1 LNKGEIEMKNLRNR
15 PELILSPV
23 VFVVFIALWEN
34 TVNLLEV
41 QEIILPTP
49 SRIGDALVTLFQ
61 APAFWTNLWVTSQ
74 EALLGFLFATIFAV
88 IAGTFISQ
96 IRIVDKTF
104 MPYLVGFQAIPKV
117 ALAPIFLVW
126 FGLGQTSKV
135 VLAATIAF
143 FPILINII
151 EGLKSADNDQIRML
165 RVFGASR
172 AQIFFKVQVPCA
184 LPFFF
189 AGLDVGILLA
199 ILGAVVGEFLGSQ
212 AGLGNMVLVAQFNF
226 ETPTMFAI
234 LLVLSAM
241 GIIAHIIV
249 KAFQRKFAFWGDN
262 SNFIGN

>member
-1 LNKGEIEMKNLRNR
+1 MKSLRNR

-34 TVNLLEV
+34 LVNILEV
-41 QEIILPTP
+41 NEIILPTP
-49 SRIGDALVTLFQ
+49 SRIGEALLVQLQTSV
-61 APAFWTNLWVTSQ
+61 FWSNLWVTSQ

-117 ALAPIFLVW
+117 ALAPIFLIW

-172 AQIFFKVQVPCA
+172 SQIFFKVQVPCA

-212 AGLGNMVLVAQFNF
+212 AGLGNMVLNAQFNF

-249 KAFQRKFAFWGDN
+249 KAFQRKFAFWGDS
-262 SNFIGN
+262 SNIIGN

>member
-1 LNKGEIEMKNLRNR
+1 MKSLRNR

-23 VFVVFIALWEN
+23 VFVIFIALWEN
-34 TVNLLEV
+34 LVNLLEV
-41 QEIILPTP
+41 NEIILPTP
-49 SRIGDALVTLFQ
+49 SRIGEALVVQLQTSI
-61 APAFWTNLWVTSQ
+61 FWSNLWVTSQ
-74 EALLGFLFATIFAV
+74 EALLGFLFATIFAI

-117 ALAPIFLVW
+117 ALAPIFLIW
-126 FGLGQTSKV
+126 FGLGQTSKI

-212 AGLGNMVLVAQFNF
+212 AGLGNMVLNAQFNF

-249 KAFQRKFAFWGDN
+249 KAFQRKFAFWGDS

>member
-1 LNKGEIEMKNLRNR
+1 MKHLRNR

-34 TVNLLEV
+34 IVNLLEV
-41 QEIILPTP
+41 DEIILPTP
-49 SRIGDALVTLFQ
+49 SRIGDALLVQFQ
-61 APAFWTNLWVTSQ
+61 APIFWSNLWVTTQ
-74 EALLGFLFATIFAV
+74 EALLGFLFATLFAI

-117 ALAPIFLVW
+117 ALAPIFLIW

-172 AQIFFKVQVPCA
+172 SQIFFKVQIPCA

-241 GIIAHIIV
+241 GIIAHSIV
-249 KAFQRKFAFWGDN
+249 QAYQRKFAFWGDN

>member
-1 LNKGEIEMKNLRNR
+1 MKSLRNR
-15 PELILSPV
+15 PELILTPV
-23 VFVVFIALWEN
+23 VFVIFIALWEN
-34 TVNLLEV
+34 LVNLLEV
-41 QEIILPTP
+41 EEIILPTP
-49 SRIGDALVTLFQ
+49 SRIGDALLVQLKTELF
-61 APAFWTNLWVTSQ
+61 WSNLWVTSQ
-74 EALLGFLFATIFAV
+74 EALLGFLFATLFAI

-117 ALAPIFLVW
+117 ALAPIFLIW

-212 AGLGNMVLVAQFNF
+212 AGLGNMVLNAQFNF

-249 KAFQRKFAFWGDN
+249 KAFQRKFAFWGDS
-262 SNFIGN
+262 SNIIGN

>member
-1 LNKGEIEMKNLRNR
+1 MKSLRNR

-23 VFVVFIALWEN
+23 VFVFFVLLWEN
-34 TVNLLEV
+34 TVNLLDV

-49 SRIGDALVTLFQ
+49 SRIGDAIWTLFQ
-61 APAFWTNLWVTSQ
+61 APVFWTNLWVTSQ

-172 AQIFFKVQVPCA
+172 SQIFFKVQVPCA

>member
-1 LNKGEIEMKNLRNR
+1 MKSLRNR

-34 TVNLLEV
+34 LVNLLEV
-41 QEIILPTP
+41 NEIILPTP
-49 SRIGDALVTLFQ
+49 SRIGDALLAQLQTSI
-61 APAFWTNLWVTSQ
+61 FWKNLWVTSQ

-117 ALAPIFLVW
+117 ALAPIFLIW

-172 AQIFFKVQVPCA
+172 SQIFFKVQVPCA

-212 AGLGNMVLVAQFNF
+212 AGLGNMVLVAQYNF
-226 ETPTMFAI
+226 ETPSMFAI

-249 KAFQRKFAFWGDN
+249 KAFQRKFAFWGDS

>member
-1 LNKGEIEMKNLRNR
+1 MKSLRNR

-34 TVNLLEV
+34 LVNILEV
-41 QEIILPTP
+41 NEIILPTP
-49 SRIGDALVTLFQ
+49 SRIGEALLVQLQTSV
-61 APAFWTNLWVTSQ
+61 FWSNLWVTSQ

-117 ALAPIFLVW
+117 ALAPIFLIW

-172 AQIFFKVQVPCA
+172 SQIFFKVQVPCA

-212 AGLGNMVLVAQFNF
+212 AGLGNMVLNAQFNF

-249 KAFQRKFAFWGDN
+249 KAFQRKFAFWGDT
-262 SNFIGN
+262 SNIIGN

>member
-1 LNKGEIEMKNLRNR
+1 MKSLRNR

-23 VFVVFIALWEN
+23 VFVIFIALWEN
-34 TVNLLEV
+34 LVNLLGV
-41 QEIILPTP
+41 NEIILPTP
-49 SRIGDALVTLFQ
+49 SRIGEALVVQLQTSV
-61 APAFWTNLWVTSQ
+61 FWSNLWVTSQ
-74 EALLGFLFATIFAV
+74 EALLGFMFATLFAI

-117 ALAPIFLVW
+117 ALAPIFLIW

-249 KAFQRKFAFWGDN
+249 KAFQRKFAFWGDS

>member
-1 LNKGEIEMKNLRNR
+1 MKSLRNR

-23 VFVVFIALWEN
+23 VFVIFIALWEN
-34 TVNLLEV
+34 LVNLLEV
-41 QEIILPTP
+41 NEIILPTP
-49 SRIGDALVTLFQ
+49 SRIGEALVVQLQTSI
-61 APAFWTNLWVTSQ
+61 FWSNLWVTSQ
-74 EALLGFLFATIFAV
+74 EALLGFLFATIFAI

-117 ALAPIFLVW
+117 ALAPIFLIW
-126 FGLGQTSKV
+126 FGLGQTSKI

-212 AGLGNMVLVAQFNF
+212 AGLGNMVLVAQYNF

-249 KAFQRKFAFWGDN
+249 KAFQRKFAFWGDS

>member
-1 LNKGEIEMKNLRNR
+1 MKSLRNR

-23 VFVVFIALWEN
+23 VFVIFIALWEN
-34 TVNLLEV
+34 LVNLLEV
-41 QEIILPTP
+41 NEIILPTP
-49 SRIGDALVTLFQ
+49 SRIGEALLVQLQTSI
-61 APAFWTNLWVTSQ
+61 FWSNLWVTSQ

-117 ALAPIFLVW
+117 ALAPIFLIW

-212 AGLGNMVLVAQFNF
+212 AGLGNMVLNAQFNF

-249 KAFQRKFAFWGDN
+249 KAFQRKFAFWGDS
-262 SNFIGN
+262 SNIIGN

>member
-1 LNKGEIEMKNLRNR
+1 MKNLRNR

-23 VFVVFIALWEN
+23 VFVLFIAVWEN
-34 TVNLLEV
+34 LINLLDV
-41 QEIILPTP
+41 NEIILPTP
-49 SRIGDALVTLFQ
+49 SRIGDALLAQVQT
-61 APAFWTNLWVTSQ
+61 PIFWSNLWVTSQ
-74 EALLGFLFATIFAV
+74 EALLGFLFATIFAI

-117 ALAPIFLVW
+117 ALAPIFLIW

-212 AGLGNMVLVAQFNF
+212 AGLGNMVLVAQYNF
-226 ETPTMFAI
+226 ETPSMFAI

-249 KAFQRKFAFWGDN
+249 KAFQRKFAFWGDS

>member
-1 LNKGEIEMKNLRNR
+1 MKSLRNR

-23 VFVVFIALWEN
+23 VFVIFIALWEN
-34 TVNLLEV
+34 LVNLLEV
-41 QEIILPTP
+41 NEIILPTP
-49 SRIGDALVTLFQ
+49 SRIGEALVVQLQTSI
-61 APAFWTNLWVTSQ
+61 FWSNLWVTSQ

-117 ALAPIFLVW
+117 ALAPIFLIW

-212 AGLGNMVLVAQFNF
+212 AGLGNMVLNAQFNF

-249 KAFQRKFAFWGDN
+249 KAFQRKFAFWGDS
-262 SNFIGN
+262 SNIIGN

>member
-1 LNKGEIEMKNLRNR
+1 MKHLRNR

-23 VFVVFIALWEN
+23 VFVVFVLLWEN
-34 TVNLLEV
+34 LVNILEV
-41 QEIILPTP
+41 SEIILPTP
-49 SRIGDALVTLFQ
+49 SRIGDAIITLFQ
-61 APAFWTNLWVTSQ
+61 APIFWSNLWVTTQ
-74 EALLGFLFATIFAV
+74 EALLGFLFATLFAI

-117 ALAPIFLVW
+117 ALAPIFLIW

-212 AGLGNMVLVAQFNF
+212 AGLGNMVLNAQFNF

-249 KAFQRKFAFWGDN
+249 KAFQRKFAFWVDS
-262 SNFIGN
+262 SNIIGN

>member
-1 LNKGEIEMKNLRNR
+1 MKSLRNR
-15 PELILSPV
+15 PELILTPV
-23 VFVVFIALWEN
+23 VFVIFIALWEN
-34 TVNLLEV
+34 LVNLLEV
-41 QEIILPTP
+41 EEIILPTP
-49 SRIGDALVTLFQ
+49 SRIGDALLFQ
-61 APAFWTNLWVTSQ
+61 VKTELFWSNLWVTSQ

-117 ALAPIFLVW
+117 ALAPIFLIW

-172 AQIFFKVQVPCA
+172 SQIFFKVQVPCA

-212 AGLGNMVLVAQFNF
+212 AGLGNMVLNAQFNF

-249 KAFQRKFAFWGDN
+249 KAFQRKFAFWGDT
-262 SNFIGN
+262 SNIIGN

>member
-1 LNKGEIEMKNLRNR
+1 MKSLRNR

-34 TVNLLEV
+34 LVNILEV
-41 QEIILPTP
+41 NEIILPTP
-49 SRIGDALVTLFQ
+49 SRIGEALLVQLQTSV
-61 APAFWTNLWVTSQ
+61 FWSNLWVTSQ

-117 ALAPIFLVW
+117 ALAPIFLIW

-172 AQIFFKVQVPCA
+172 SQIFFKVQVPCA

-212 AGLGNMVLVAQFNF
+212 AGLGNMVLNAQFNF

-262 SNFIGN
+262 SNIIGN